1 MAKTNVS
8 PLGYPHY
15 GAGTVEVLTKAQ
27 DGADYAV
34 LFAPDPNN
42 NELREAGKP
51 LQFYYYPK
59 APRLAKHPD
68 GRFKFSM
75 QVFKGTA
82 DEGTVIGA
90 EGLEEEAGA
99 FASLTTTIDIPE
111 QQLQTALDQLQKK
124 LTQQFGTHT
133 GGILGLFNIGGK
145 QLIPANVRPIQL
157 TENKITMHVIGE
169 EDKKPIGGSNPWA
182 HNIQGGGDGQTFG
195 LGENA
200 FSMLMGRN
208 TASLLK
214 ASLEAG
220 GNDLVV
226 ENAIKYKAYMP
237 ALTIKTTVHGEK
249 VHTYFSSK
257 LSGGNVLPLDWEHEY
272 EKLKTEGHIESEIIC
287 DDTLTTEDMN
297 KLKESLLTKQRE
309 EALKALQKCIFE
321 PADKKF
327 DPAKDPKGH
336 TFKFLFWSLETPA
349 LSLKTGKQE
358 RELDYTDEVKY
369 SGVYSLASKISGNLD
384 PLVGQKS
391 DKKTQTTT
399 LSQYIQEVRLDE
411 DFSKLHIVAMLAGE
425 LAESSSKIL
434 YSPVKKVSIEVG
446 YPNSKGVIVWKSS
459 ARMIPSDGSGNPY
472 VTKTSR
478 DGETQIDAIY
488 PAIWSSNDMADNL
501 FVFDF
506 VRNATT
512 TPAKL
517 RQKIYY
523 VKSENVCVKDKQ
535 VEKDI
540 NGSKCDVEFPEIRM
554 LNYKFSPEMLY
565 ECDTL
570 EVTLKADT
578 VGSRKFTFT
587 AENYD
592 EAVPFQAWY
601 EKEQDIQPVQYKVKY
616 TCKGKVGKALKREAI
631 TTDWIKLDYE
641 SGDVNLQ
648 IPEGTEK
655 QNATINSIRKQYM
668 EDEE

>member
-15 GAGTVEVLTKAQ
+15 GAGSVEVLTK
-27 DGADYAV
+27 DDKGADFAV

-42 NELREAGKP
+42 NELREAGLP
-51 LQFYYYPK
+51 MQFYYYPK
-59 APRLAKHPD
+59 APRLAKHSD
-68 GRFKFSM
+68 GRYKFSM

-99 FASLTTTIDIPE
+99 FASLTSTIDIPE
-111 QQLQTALDQLQKK
+111 SLLKQALTQLQDKLKK
-124 LTQQFGTHT
+124 QYGKYTNGL
-133 GGILGLFNIGGK
+133 LGLFNLGSK
-145 QLIPANVRPIQL
+145 QLIPANVRPVQL
-157 TENKITMHVIGE
+157 TENNISMHVIGE
-169 EDKKPIGGSNPWA
+169 DGKKPFGGANPWT
-182 HNIQGGGDGQTFG
+182 HNVQGGGKGQTFG

-208 TASLLK
+208 SASLLK

-220 GNDLVV
+220 GNNLVV
-226 ENAIKYKAYMP
+226 ENEIKYKAYMP
-237 ALTIKTTVHGEK
+237 ALKIKTTVHGEK

-257 LSGGNVLPLDWEHEY
+257 LTGGIIPIDWEHEY
-272 EKLKTEGHIESEIIC
+272 EKLRTEGHIESEIIC
-287 DDTLTTEDMN
+287 DESITPDDVKKLRETLLNKMRED
-297 KLKESLLTKQRE
+297 
-309 EALKALQKCIFE
+309 ALKALQKCIFE

-336 TFKFLFWSLETPA
+336 TVKFLLFSFETPA
-349 LSLKTGKQE
+349 LSLKSGSQT
-358 RELDYTDEVKY
+358 RIMDYTDEVSY
-369 SGVYSLASKISGNLD
+369 SGIYELSSKISGNMD
-384 PLVGQKS
+384 PLI
-391 DKKTQTTT
+391 KKGDANGKNQ
-399 LSQYIQEVRLDE
+399 LAQYVQEVRLDE

-425 LAESSSKIL
+425 LSEKDSSGRIL

-446 YPNSKGVIVWKSS
+446 YPNSKGQMVWKSS
-459 ARMIPSDGSGNPY
+459 ARMIPSDGSGTPY

-488 PAIWSSNDMADNL
+488 PAIWANNEMVDNL

-506 VRNATT
+506 VRNDKPSQAQ
-512 TPAKL
+512 L
-517 RQKIYY
+517 RQKIFY
-523 VKSENVCVKDKQ
+523 VKNECVCLKDKEVVKIIQ
-535 VEKDI
+535 
-540 NGSKCDVEFPEIRM
+540 GTKCDIEFPEVRM
-554 LNYKFSPEMLY
+554 FNYKFMPEMLY

-578 VGSRKFTFT
+578 VGTRKFTFT
-587 AENYD
+587 VENFD

-601 EKEQDIQPVQYKVKY
+601 EKDAKIAPAQYKVKY
-616 TCKGKVGKALKREAI
+616 TCKGKVGKTPKRESI

-641 SGDVNLQ
+641 SGDVNIQ

-655 QNATINSIRKQYM
+655 QNATINSIRKKYM